1 MPQATKKQTS
11 LLTILKVLTSCV
23 LLSFIVFVL
32 VLIHVSPRGA
42 VPGVSYEVVDPK
54 HNFTAQCAEWKLLTE
69 AQSARIAKGSV
80 DTGKGYIREPIP
92 LSQYGPAQQYSEHC
106 GEEENQPW

>member
-11 LLTILKVLTSCV
+11 LLTILKVLMSCV
-23 LLSFIVFVL
+23 LLSFIVFVIAL
-32 VLIHVSPRGA
+32 VYVSPQGA
-42 VPGVSYEVVDPK
+42 VPGVPYGAVDPK
-54 HNFTAQCAEWKLLTE
+54 PNFTAQCAEWKLLTE

-80 DTGKGYIREPIP
+80 DTGKGYSAEPIP